1 MMQARYDPEEDGHF
15 GLASRCYCHFTSP
28 IRRYADLIT
37 HRALK
42 YALGLDPGGTIPA
55 GHKLLAAAERCN
67 ERERAAQD
75 AEREITRRFGCLLLQ
90 ARIGENFNGVIC
102 GVTHFGLFVELE
114 GMPLEGMIR
123 VETLGQDYFEYDAE
137 RQELRGTTGNEAYRL
152 GQGVKVRLIGVNPG
166 RLEINLALHGGG
178 HRPARKGQK
187 KALAGKTR
195 SPRRHDAVKAARVK
209 RASSRS
215 EIPGKKRKKDDNTR
229 SRRTGFKA

>member
-1 MMQARYDPEEDGHF
+1 
-15 GLASRCYCHFTSP
+15 
-28 IRRYADLIT
+28 
-37 HRALK
+37 
-42 YALGLDPGGTIPA
+42 
-55 GHKLLAAAERCN
+55 
-67 ERERAAQD
+67 
-75 AEREITRRFGCLLLQ
+75 
-90 ARIGENFNGVIC
+90 
-102 GVTHFGLFVELE
+102 
-114 GMPLEGMIR
+114 MPLEGMIR

-178 HRPARKGQK
+178 PRPARKGQK
-187 KALAGKTR
+187 KALAGQTR
-195 SPRRHDAVKAARVK
+195 SPRRHDAVKAARVT